1 MRLNPSVNTHRLQTV
16 WKRAHLYTHTRT
28 HTHCKKGEK
37 STLLKNLSSRNA
49 TQCRWDSSTF
59 ILLWQIQEE
68 ASLAPKAAPPTLL
81 PLALGSWDWLQ
92 ARPFPQQPGVP
103 SLQPNSVMIPWAS
116 LPAVSQPTL
125 ADAERITGQ
134 RGGFYPLVQRL
145 RSWGWIFRGRINR
158 QAAWAPSGS
167 LGIS

>member
-1 MRLNPSVNTHRLQTV
+1 MKACTRINTH
-16 WKRAHLYTHTRT
+16 THTHT
-28 HTHCKKGEK
+28 HTHCKKGGK
-37 STLLKNLSSRNA
+37 STLLKNLSSSNA
-49 TQCRWDSSTF
+49 TQCGWDSSTF
-59 ILLWQIQEE
+59 ILLRQIQEE
-68 ASLAPKAAPPTLL
+68 ASLAPKAAPPPSL

-92 ARPFPQQPGVP
+92 ARPFPLQPGVP
-103 SLQPNSVMIPWAS
+103 SSQPNSVMIPWAL

-145 RSWGWIFRGRINR
+145 RSWGCIFRGRIIR
-158 QAAWAPSGS
+158 QAAWTPSGS